1 MKEPFKKS
9 NFEKKNILN
18 ETFLSWKKGRHKKP
32 LKIKLS
38 MLKSTKCRST
48 WFDPFQAIEINI
60 LVLKSNFSLF
70 FLFCFCFVCLFLLTL
85 QTIFLIHQHQFVQL
99 MLELLQQLQWIPI
112 VWHLFLK
119 IKGIFWKW
127 FFFKWKKNRQNI
139 WGMAFCYQ
147 NCSDLLWEKI
157 VLVIKKKFLN
167 SRLKAENFKIFEITK
182 VATK

>member
-1 MKEPFKKS
+1 MFCQIMMLFKLVFTGVSSILKEPFKKS
-9 NFEKKNILN
+9 NFEKKKNILN
-18 ETFLSWKKGRHKKP
+18 ETFLGWKKGRHKKP

-48 WFDPFQAIEINI
+48 WFDPFQAMEINI

-127 FFFKWKKNRQNI
+127 FFFWKWKN
-139 WGMAFCYQ
+139 
-147 NCSDLLWEKI
+147 
-157 VLVIKKKFLN
+157 
-167 SRLKAENFKIFEITK
+167 
-182 VATK
+182 